1 VVVMMVV
8 VVMMM
13 VVMVRAMMVMMGR
26 VMAGRRRGCESA
38 QRGASDTYGHNGRQ
52 SHFPDHG
59 LPSV

>member
-1 VVVMMVV
+1 MVMMVV
-8 VVMMM
+8 VVMM

-26 VMAGRRRGCESA
+26 VMARRSRRCESA
-38 QRGASDTYGHNGRQ
+38 QRGASDTYGHDGRQ